1 MNFLEFSD
9 KIYNH
14 YNKASQ
20 KCLEFV
26 DNFGQVKQEKKGFQ
40 NVKKIKKKIVID
52 GIQEECWIS
61 NVYIFQKKFP

>member
-20 KCLEFV
+20 KCLEFF
-26 DNFGQVKQEKKGFQ
+26 DKFGQVKQEKKD
-40 NVKKIKKKIVID
+40 VKNAKKIVKD
-52 GIQEECWIS
+52 GIYEEFWIS
-61 NVYIFQKKFP
+61 NVYIFQKNVP